1 MLARPSAALAAAA
14 LLVTSAGCNR
24 YVDRMGDDA
33 APDAGTGEL
42 VVSPVALDFGAV
54 EALQTASAT
63 VTLANAGDG
72 ELTIGAFSVEGGAT
86 FGWSEEHTT
95 RVLAPGTETEL
106 SLFFEPQLAG
116 GQIATL
122 AIHSDEP
129 GDGVDEVELRG
140 DCLAPMIELDP
151 VEWDFVDHEV
161 GCEQEREIA
170 IRNAGTAP
178 LVLTELVFTP
188 TSDELQLSFHF
199 PVGTTLAPHQEQLA
213 TVHYEPRDELPDTG
227 YLHVYSSD
235 PWTPDAVATQA
246 GAAHYAGEVVD
257 EYDAEVSGTLDVLWV
272 VDDTGSMAPHVAGI
286 EAAIAGPWTDLLVAL
301 GADYHQ
307 EVILAGTEQLL
318 EYGLA
323 MLTPPMT
330 SPGGPMDGF
339 LREDAGLFVIIVSDE
354 DDQSSQT
361 VAHYVA
367 QLQALEPDPEMLLLS
382 AVSGGASGCD
392 SGNVSAMPAP
402 RLVDAAN
409 TTGGIDASLCGDW
422 ATQLTGLFWLPWTTA
437 EDTYELS
444 EDPVEGTV
452 EVTIDGVPMYV
463 GWYYDDSLNAIVFE
477 QAYVPLDGD
486 EIAIRYQRLGSC

>member
-1 MLARPSAALAAAA
+1 MLARPCAALAALA
-14 LLVTSAGCNR
+14 LLAAGTGCTQ
-24 YVDRMGDDA
+24 YVDRMGDEE
-33 APDAGTGEL
+33 APDAGAGEL
-42 VVSPVALDFGAV
+42 VVSPVVLDFGAV

-63 VTLANAGDG
+63 VTLANAGDAG
-72 ELTIGAFSVEGGAT
+72 LTIDAFTIEGGAT
-86 FGWSEEHTT
+86 FGWSDEHTA

-129 GDGVDEVELRG
+129 GDGFDEVELWG

-151 VEWDFVDHEV
+151 VEWDFADHEV
-161 GCEQEREIA
+161 GCEQEREIT

-188 TSDELQLSFHF
+188 TSDELQMSFYF
-199 PVGTTLAPHQEQLA
+199 PSGTVLGPDQEQLA
-213 TVHYEPRDELPDTG
+213 TVHYEPHDDLPDTG
-227 YLHVYSSD
+227 YLHVYSND

-246 GAAHYAGEVVD
+246 GAAHYAGDVVD
-257 EYDAEVSGTLDVLWV
+257 EYVGESTAYLDVLWV
-272 VDDTGSMAPHVAGI
+272 VDDTGSMAPYVADV
-286 EAAIAGPWTDLLVAL
+286 EATIAGPWTDLLVAL

-307 EVILAGTEQLL
+307 EVILTGTEQLL
-318 EYGLA
+318 DYGLA

-339 LREDAGLFVIIVSDE
+339 LREDAGLFVMVVSDE

-367 QLQALEPDPEMLLLS
+367 QLQALEPDPDMLVIS
-382 AVSGGASGCD
+382 AIAGGAAGCD
-392 SGNVSAMPAP
+392 SGNVTAMPAP

-409 TTGGIDASLCGDW
+409 TTGGMDASLCGDW
-422 ATQLTGLFWLPWTTA
+422 ATQLSGLFWMPWTTG

-444 EDPVEGTV
+444 EDPVEGTI
-452 EVTIDGVPMYV
+452 EVAIDGVPMYV
-463 GWYYDDSLNAIVFE
+463 GWHYDDSLNAIVFE
-477 QAYVPLDGD
+477 QAYVPLEGD
-486 EIAIRYQRLGSC
+486 AITIRYQRLGSC